1 MNEASNTGQWRSMT
15 TAPKDGTRV
24 LITVRSVE
32 QGSAD
37 VDVAY
42 WAEADSYGLEGWRA
56 VDSHPGSIVPYADP
70 EIICWMPIPGAGN
83 EPPSEMPSPWAG
95 DDPAMLDGAG
105 I

>member
-1 MNEASNTGQWRSMT
+1 MSESTHWRSMA

-24 LITVRSVE
+24 LVTVRSVE

-42 WAEADSYGLEGWRA
+42 WAEADSFGLEGWRA

-70 EIICWMPIPGAGN
+70 EIVCWMPLPGAV
-83 EPPSEMPSPWAG
+83 ESRPAEMPEPWLG